1 MSTWANKLQKIQ
13 EELLDLANE
22 MFVQTIDTDDGP
34 IEKAIDEI
42 NMARAEIGIAVSQLI
57 FAEDKNRSKI
67 FD

>member
-1 MSTWANKLQKIQ
+1 MSVWINKLQKIE

-22 MFVQTIDTDDGP
+22 MLVHTIDADDGP

-57 FAEDKNRSKI
+57 FAEGKNRSKI

>member
-1 MSTWANKLQKIQ
+1 MSAWINKLQKIQ

-22 MFVQTIDTDDGP
+22 IFVQTIDTDDDS

-57 FAEDKNRSKI
+57 FAEDKNHSKI

>member
-1 MSTWANKLQKIQ
+1 MSVWINKLQKIE

-22 MFVQTIDTDDGP
+22 MFVQTIDADDGP

-57 FAEDKNRSKI
+57 FAEGKNRSKI